1 VLERLVIQAKAKGIH
16 VVDRRGR
23 LGTCPRRIAMGVR
36 EESTAVAPVG
46 P

>member
-23 LGTCPRRIAMGVR
+23 LGTCPRKIAIGVG
-36 EESTAVAPVG
+36 EESPAAAPIG